1 MKKIVAMF
9 ILVMATMQVTF
20 ATDVVTKDVSKL
32 PTIARETI
40 KKHFPQAKIS
50 YIKIDK
56 DIFQS
61 ATYEATLTNGVEMD
75 FNSKGEWTEV
85 DCKKAA
91 VPAALI
97 PATVSKYVGENFPG
111 QHIVKF
117 ERYRKGYKAEL
128 ANGLDVE
135 FDRFGGFLKLDD

>member
-1 MKKIVAMF
+1 MRKIVAMF
-9 ILVMATMQVTF
+9 ILAMAIMQVAF
-20 ATDVVTKDVSKL
+20 AGDVVTRDVSKL

-40 KKHFPQAKIS
+40 KRHFPQAKIS

-61 ATYEATLTNGVEMD
+61 ATYEVTLTNGVEMD

-91 VPAALI
+91 VPVAFI
-97 PATVSKYVGENFPG
+97 PTTISKYVNENFPG
-111 QHIVKF
+111 QSIVKL

-128 ANGLDVE
+128 TNGLDAE